1 MAPYFYYT
9 VLFKGEIGETLGW
22 NGWHSSGYR
31 DSNGT
36 LHKGINA
43 ISAFVSDLTHECQ
56 RKTVF

>member
-9 VLFKGEIGETLGW
+9 VLLKREIGETLGW
-22 NGWHSSGYR
+22 NGWYSSGYS

-43 ISAFVSDLTHECQ
+43 ISAFGSDLTHEYQ